1 MATIRRFDSADAP
14 AVAGLIER
22 CLREV
27 NSRDYPSDIIERMCD
42 HFTERRIKDLAIQ
55 RQMFVAEANGIVG
68 TVSRDGNKVYT
79 MFVHPRAAGRGI
91 GRLLMRH
98 IEALAVIDGY
108 DHMETGAS
116 ITGHHFYH
124 RLGYIDV
131 RSTETEFGFN
141 YILRRDL
148 P

>member
-1 MATIRRFDSADAP
+1 
-14 AVAGLIER
+14 
-22 CLREV
+22 
-27 NSRDYPSDIIERMCD
+27 
-42 HFTERRIKDLAIQ
+42 
-55 RQMFVAEANGIVG
+55 MFVAEVNGIAG

-79 MFVHPRAAGRGI
+79 MFVNPQAAGRGI

-98 IEALAVIDGY
+98 IEALAVVDGY
-108 DHMETGAS
+108 DHMETGAG
-116 ITGHHFYH
+116 ITGHGFYQ

-141 YILRRDL
+141 YILRRNL